1 MLKIKKLLGLLLVGL
16 FSFSLFLSTGCAG
29 HPNEKQISAMEEAR
43 SACLAAE
50 QKLSDTQKNREDLEA
65 QLSQKK
71 AQLAKAQA
79 EKEKVQQGLN
89 NWQSEEE

>member
-1 MLKIKKLLGLLLVGL
+1 
-16 FSFSLFLSTGCAG
+16 
-29 HPNEKQISAMEEAR
+29 
-43 SACLAAE
+43 
-50 QKLSDTQKNREDLEA
+50 LSDTQKNREDLEA